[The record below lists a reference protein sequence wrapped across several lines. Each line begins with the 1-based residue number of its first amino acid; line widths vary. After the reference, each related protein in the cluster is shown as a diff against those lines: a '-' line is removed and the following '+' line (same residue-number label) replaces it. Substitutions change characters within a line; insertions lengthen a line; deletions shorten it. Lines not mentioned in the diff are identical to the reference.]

1 MRKVAVFTG
10 TRAEYGLLYW
20 LLKDLQQDSEIE
32 LQLLVSAMHLSP
44 EFGMTYQQIEADGF
58 TITEKVEMLLSSDSA
73 VGTAKSIGLGVL
85 GFADALE
92 RMKPDV
98 LVVLGDRF
106 EALAVTQAA
115 MILRIPIAHIHGG
128 EITEGAYDD
137 AIRHAITKLSLLHF
151 TSTEAHRNRV
161 MQLGEH
167 PSRVFNVGAVGL
179 DHLQR
184 SKMFSL
190 AELSASLNFK
200 LEQPYFLVT
209 YHPVTLASEPAKASF
224 ENLLK
229 ALDAFPQHQI
239 ILTYPNADDGGR
251 EIIPLLE
258 AYAKQQP
265 SRVLA
270 IPSLGQKRYLSA
282 VKYAAA
288 VVGNSSS
295 GIIEVPSFKVLTVN
309 IGERQRGRLA
319 AESVFSCP
327 STTAAIIETLQ
338 LGLKSDLTQVV
349 NPYGKGKASEAI
361 LKQLKAAD
369 LSVVKTFYD
378 LQEST

>member
-1 MRKVAVFTG
+1 MRKIAVFTG

-20 LLKDLQQDSEIE
+20 LLKDLQQDAEVE

-106 EALAVTQAA
+106 EALAVAQAA

-137 AIRHAITKLSLLHF
+137 ALRHAITKLSLLHF
-151 TSTEAHRNRV
+151 TSTKAHRNRV
-161 MQLGEH
+161 IQLGEH
-167 PSRVFNVGAVGL
+167 PIRVFNVGAIGL

-184 SKMFSL
+184 SKMLSL
-190 AELSASLNFK
+190 AELSASLKFN

-224 ENLLK
+224 ESLLR

-251 EIIPLLE
+251 EIIPVLE

-265 SRVLA
+265 TRVLA
-270 IPSLGQKRYLSA
+270 IPSLGHQRYLSA

-295 GIIEVPSFKVLTVN
+295 GIIEVPSFKVPTINL
-309 IGERQRGRLA
+309 GERQRGRLA
-319 AESVFSCP
+319 AASVFSCP
-327 STTAAIIETLQ
+327 SNMAAIIETLQ
-338 LGLKSDLTQVV
+338 EALKFDLSQVF

-361 LKQLKAAD
+361 LEQLKVAD

-378 LQEST
+378 LQESS